1 MASTLADVAARAG
14 VSTATVSRV
23 LNGNY
28 PVSAATRER
37 VHRAVEELS
46 YVGNAP
52 ARALAAHSSDV
63 IGVIVSDVSDPFFGI
78 QASGLQWEAADSGL
92 LAVIC
97 NTAGSPAAELKYLR
111 LLLGQR
117 MRAIVLTGGGSDEP
131 EHLDAT
137 AALIGQAQS
146 AGTAVVLCGRP
157 APPGVEAPVI
167 AYDNRGGAQA
177 LTRHVLAMGHRRI
190 AYVAGPPGHGTTRSR
205 LDGHRGALANAGLGD
220 GATPVVHGDFSRASG
235 FDAALELMRVASGS
249 TAVVVANDLMALGVI
264 AALRQ
269 HGVAVPE
276 DVSVAGF
283 DDLPAAVDAVPALTT
298 VRLPL
303 REGARRA
310 GRIAAGAEPLTA
322 PGRILWMPAELLA
335 RESVAPPGAGLP
347 QWAPR

>member
-1 MASTLADVAARAG
+1 MAATLADVAARAG
-14 VSTATVSRV
+14 VSAATVSRV

-28 PVSAATRER
+28 PVSAATRDR
-37 VHRAVEELS
+37 VQRALEELS

-78 QASGLQWEAADSGL
+78 QASGLQWEAAGSDL

-97 NTAGSPAAELKYLR
+97 NTAGSHAAELKYLR

-117 MRAIVLTGGGSDEP
+117 VRAIVLTGGGSDEP
-131 EHLDAT
+131 AHLAAT
-137 AALIGQAQS
+137 AAVIGQAQA
-146 AGTAVVLCGRP
+146 AGTSVVLCGRQ
-157 APPGVEAPVI
+157 APPGVEAPVV

-177 LTRHVLAMGHRRI
+177 MTRHVLAMGHRRI

-205 LDGHRGALANAGLGD
+205 LDGHRAALADAGIAD
-220 GATPVVHGDFSRASG
+220 APVLHGDFSRSSG

-249 TAVVVANDLMALGVI
+249 TAIVVANDLMALGVI

-269 HGVAVPE
+269 HGVDVPG

-283 DDLPAAVDAVPALTT
+283 DDLPASVDVVPALTT

-303 REGARRA
+303 QEGARRA
-310 GRIAAGAEPLTA
+310 GRIAGGTEPQAA

-347 QWAPR
+347 QRSPH